1 MQSKNKKPMNA
12 AERRHVE
19 IIKSM
24 PCGVCDAGSPSE
36 AHEIEQG
43 QWFTSIP
50 VCLDCHRGPI
60 NGWHGQKAIW
70 KVKKLDEL
78 KVLNQTI
85 EKLIGRAA

>member
-1 MQSKNKKPMNA
+1 MMSKNKKPMTA
-12 AERRHVE
+12 AERRHVD
-19 IIKSM
+19 IIKAM
-24 PCGVCDAGSPSE
+24 PCGVCEAGGPSE

-50 VCLDCHRGPI
+50 VCPDCHRGSL
-60 NGWHGQKAIW
+60 NGLHGRRAIW
-70 KVKKLDEL
+70 NIKKLDEL